1 MFAHVDQVKVLGVAL
16 LLCVALLL
24 FAFFIGWLDRLI
36 AGPDRV
42 PPPLDD
48 PYNVEETPGVDG
60 APEEVA
66 DQLPPMTLDERM
78 RYLAA
83 DAALRYGTPLTIGEV
98 RSDYEPPVAGFQDEE
113 SDETDG
119 SDEDRVVEPDEDNG
133 YPRGRLAPFAIWDRP
148 EDKAEARAFNA
159 MGAVPVAPADVM
171 AALEAPTGSWDLYD
185 RNSGSVAA

>member
-1 MFAHVDQVKVLGVAL
+1 MFAHIDQTKVLGVAV

-42 PPPLDD
+42 PPPLGD
-48 PYNVEETPGVDG
+48 PYDVEETPGVDG

-113 SDETDG
+113 PDETEG
-119 SDEDRVVEPDEDNG
+119 SDEDRVVEPDEDSG
-133 YPRGRLAPFAIWDRP
+133 YPQGRLAPFAIWDRQ
-148 EDKAEARAFNA
+148 EVKDEALTFNS
-159 MGAVPVAPADVM
+159 MGPVPVVPSGVLDV
-171 AALEAPTGSWDLYD
+171 LEEPTGSWDLYD
-185 RNSGSVAA
+185 RKSVAA